1 MYRVE
6 IDRTLCIG
14 YGLCAQ
20 TAPRSLRLGA
30 DSLVETVAEIVD
42 DEDVVE
48 AALLCPMSAIAV
60 HAEDGRQAA

>member
-20 TAPRSLRLGA
+20 TAPRSLRLDA
-30 DSLVETVAEIVD
+30 DGIAETVAEVVD

-48 AALLCPMSAIAV
+48 AALVCPMSAIATQL
-60 HAEDGRQAA
+60 AERSLAA